1 MAMKVLITATNYDTL
16 CQGGLRL
23 LKDFGCEVEL
33 SAYDRPYTQAEIME
47 VAGDIDACIASME
60 PWNEA
65 SISAAPNLKV
75 ISRFGTGYDTVDL
88 EAAGRHGVVVTNCP
102 GVNAPAVAEHAAAL
116 LLSLARKIPDLDH
129 TTRTGGWKRTM
140 FHELSGRTVG
150 IVGLGNIGKKFAR
163 IMSGFDVRL
172 IAYNRTP
179 RKEEAEELGVELV
192 SLDELWSQ
200 SDYISLSIA
209 SNQDTFHMVNRES
222 IKKMKNGVLLVN
234 AARGALVDEGAVCEA
249 LKSGKMGGFAAD
261 VLEQEPFDR
270 THPLMKLPGFICTP
284 HASGQ
289 TYENY
294 KNTGLMTAKAVIDVL
309 SGKEPANRLV

>member
-1 MAMKVLITATNYDTL
+1 MKVLITATNYDTL
-16 CQGGLRL
+16 CQDGLRM

-33 SAYDRPYTQAEIME
+33 SAYDRPYTQTELME
-47 VAGDIDACIASME
+47 VVGDVDACIASME

-65 SISAAPNLKV
+65 SMSAAPGLKV
-75 ISRFGTGYDTVDL
+75 IARFGTGYDTVDL
-88 EAAGRHGVVVTNCP
+88 DAAKRHGIQVTNCP

-116 LLSLARKIPDLDH
+116 LLALVREIPRLDR
-129 TTRTGGWKRTM
+129 TTRAGGWERTM

-150 IVGLGNIGKKFAR
+150 IVGLGNIGKKIAR

-172 IAYNRTP
+172 TAYNRTF
-179 RKEEAEELGVELV
+179 RKEEAEALGVELV

-222 IKKMKNGVLLVN
+222 ISKMKDGVLLVN
-234 AARGALVDEGAVCEA
+234 AARGALVDEMAVYEA
-249 LKSGKMGGFAAD
+249 LKSCRMGGFAAD

-270 THPLMKLPGFICTP
+270 EHPLMKLPNFICTP

-309 SGKEPANRLV
+309 SGKEPDNRLV

>member
-1 MAMKVLITATNYDTL
+1 MKVLITATNYDTL
-16 CQGGLRL
+16 CQDGLRL
-23 LKDFGCEVEL
+23 LKESGYEVEL
-33 SAYDRPYTQAEIME
+33 SAYDRPYTQAEIIGA
-47 VAGDIDACIASME
+47 AGDIDACIASME

-88 EAAGRHGVVVTNCP
+88 EAAKKHGVIVTNCP

-179 RKEEAEELGVELV
+179 RKEEAKELGVELV

-222 IKKMKNGVLLVN
+222 IAKMKDGVLLVN
-234 AARGALVDEGAVCEA
+234 AARGALVDEAAVYEA
-249 LKSGKMGGFAAD
+249 LKNGRMGGFAAD

-270 THPLMKLPGFICTP
+270 THPLMKQPGFICTP

>member
-1 MAMKVLITATNYDTL
+1 MKVLITATNYDTL
-16 CQGGLRL
+16 CQDGLRL
-23 LKDFGCEVEL
+23 LKESGYEVEL
-33 SAYDRPYTQAEIME
+33 SAYDRPYTQAEIIRA
-47 VAGDIDACIASME
+47 AGDIDACIASME

-88 EAAGRHGVVVTNCP
+88 EAAKKHGVIVTNCP

-179 RKEEAEELGVELV
+179 RKEEAKELGVELV

-222 IKKMKNGVLLVN
+222 IAKMKDGVLLVN
-234 AARGALVDEGAVCEA
+234 AARGALVDEAAVYEA
-249 LKSGKMGGFAAD
+249 LKNGRMGGFAAD

-270 THPLMKLPGFICTP
+270 THPLMKQPGFICTP

>member
-1 MAMKVLITATNYDTL
+1 MKVLITATNYDTL
-16 CQGGLRL
+16 CQDGLRL
-23 LKDFGCEVEL
+23 LKESGYEVEL
-33 SAYDRPYTQAEIME
+33 SAYDRPYTQAEIIRA
-47 VAGDIDACIASME
+47 AGDIDACIASME

-88 EAAGRHGVVVTNCP
+88 EAAKKHGVIVTNCP

-179 RKEEAEELGVELV
+179 RKEEAKELGVELV

-222 IKKMKNGVLLVN
+222 IAKMKGGVLLVN
-234 AARGALVDEGAVCEA
+234 AARGALVDEAAVYEA
-249 LKSGKMGGFAAD
+249 LKNGRMGGFAAD

-270 THPLMKLPGFICTP
+270 THPLMKQPGFICTP